1 MSAIC
6 IFDAGA
12 GGPGNPAP
20 GGASPR
26 QKFLG
31 PAPGGASPRQK
42 FSGPAPAGA
51 FAPAEFSGPAP
62 AGAAAPPG
70 QAPPGAG
77 FTGAR
82 PRAPADLA
90 NYPIVLHNTL
100 ILVVFGAFIYKS
112 IDAWYICYS
121 ISSMSRMS
129 EFY

>member
-31 PAPGGASPRQK
+31 PAPGGASPRPK

-70 QAPPGAG
+70 AG
-77 FTGAR
+77 FAGAR
-82 PRAPADLA
+82 PRAPADLG
-90 NYPIVLHNTL
+90 YFFFPL
-100 ILVVFGAFIYKS
+100 K
-112 IDAWYICYS
+112 
-121 ISSMSRMS
+121 
-129 EFY
+129 

>member
-77 FTGAR
+77 FAGAR
-82 PRAPADLA
+82 PRAPEDLGY
-90 NYPIVLHNTL
+90 N
-100 ILVVFGAFIYKS
+100 IYKKFCLRGS
-112 IDAWYICYS
+112 CLEKFVSDCRKLCNDGSVRGVNLLSLSAES
-121 ISSMSRMS
+121 
-129 EFY
+129 

>member
-31 PAPGGASPRQK
+31 PAPGGALPRQK

-82 PRAPADLA
+82 PRAPEDLA
-90 NYPIVLHNTL
+90 NLTFSSFSIYSKNLNLYFIFHFSA
-100 ILVVFGAFIYKS
+100 VVAAGN
-112 IDAWYICYS
+112 
-121 ISSMSRMS
+121 
-129 EFY
+129 

>member
-1 MSAIC
+1 MSPIC

-12 GGPGNPAP
+12 GCPGYPAP
-20 GGASPR
+20 GGASSR

-70 QAPPGAG
+70 AG
-77 FTGAR
+77 FAGAR
-82 PRAPADLA
+82 PRAPEDLA
-90 NYPIVLHNTL
+90 NI
-100 ILVVFGAFIYKS
+100 F
-112 IDAWYICYS
+112 
-121 ISSMSRMS
+121 
-129 EFY
+129 E

>member
-12 GGPGNPAP
+12 GGPGY
-20 GGASPR
+20 
-26 QKFLG
+26 

-70 QAPPGAG
+70 AG
-77 FTGAR
+77 FAGAR
-82 PRAPADLA
+82 PRAPEDLA
-90 NYPIVLHNTL
+90 
-100 ILVVFGAFIYKS
+100 F
-112 IDAWYICYS
+112 
-121 ISSMSRMS
+121 
-129 EFY
+129 

>member
-12 GGPGNPAP
+12 GGPGYPAP

-70 QAPPGAG
+70 AG
-77 FTGAR
+77 FAGAR
-82 PRAPADLA
+82 PRAPEYLDLYA
-90 NYPIVLHNTL
+90 YL
-100 ILVVFGAFIYKS
+100 
-112 IDAWYICYS
+112 W
-121 ISSMSRMS
+121 
-129 EFY
+129 

>member
-51 FAPAEFSGPAP
+51 
-62 AGAAAPPG
+62 AAPPG

-82 PRAPADLA
+82 PRAPEDLA
-90 NYPIVLHNTL
+90 Y
-100 ILVVFGAFIYKS
+100 Y
-112 IDAWYICYS
+112 
-121 ISSMSRMS
+121 
-129 EFY
+129 